1 MVRRLRS
8 FLTKEIDG
16 LHEAAYLIGAFA
28 VLSQLLGFI
37 RDRVFA
43 SAFGA
48 GPALDAY
55 YASFRIPDILFVTLS
70 SMVSVSVLVP
80 FLVDRISKGVEDA
93 SRFASSIARA
103 FLIVI
108 VVSCVILYFVLPGM
122 MRGLFPDIA
131 AGPYGADMIAMSRIL
146 LLSPLLLGASNLVGA
161 ILQAGKR
168 FVLYALS
175 PVFYNL
181 GIIVGALVLYP
192 HMGLPGLAWGVAL
205 GALMHVGVQIPGL
218 RASPIRLSREG
229 SIAWKE
235 VATVAAT
242 SVPRTLALA
251 SGQLALL
258 ACLSI
263 ASSLAAGSIAV
274 FTLSFNLQSVP
285 MSIVGVSYSLAAFPV
300 LAAMYAQGKRDEYLG
315 HLATAARHI
324 IFWSIPVAVGF
335 IVLRAQIVRVILGGG
350 EFSWNDTRLTAA
362 CLAFFAVSV
371 AAQSLSLLFT
381 RALYCAGSTMIPL
394 IANLSSAVLIVIT
407 AIIGVAAVEQ
417 GGIARAAIETLLRVQ
432 GVPGVAVIAIA
443 AAYSL
448 GMLINAAILW
458 LTFERHYA
466 GFTSLLST
474 TARDATVASL
484 ALGVVSYMSLYPLS
498 TIFGTTTLLGLLSQG
513 MIAALLGGLAWL
525 VTLYA
530 LRNDEIGDVT
540 ATIRSSIWKAKPV
553 VDQTLDE
560 HVT

>member
-1 MVRRLRS
+1 L
-8 FLTKEIDG
+8 
-16 LHEAAYLIGAFA
+16 
-28 VLSQLLGFI
+28 
-37 RDRVFA
+37 
-43 SAFGA
+43 
-48 GPALDAY
+48 
-55 YASFRIPDILFVTLS
+55 
-70 SMVSVSVLVP
+70 
-80 FLVDRISKGVEDA
+80 
-93 SRFASSIARA
+93 
-103 FLIVI
+103 
-108 VVSCVILYFVLPGM
+108 
-122 MRGLFPDIA
+122 
-131 AGPYGADMIAMSRIL
+131 
-146 LLSPLLLGASNLVGA
+146 
-161 ILQAGKR
+161 
-168 FVLYALS
+168 
-175 PVFYNL
+175 
-181 GIIVGALVLYP
+181 
-192 HMGLPGLAWGVAL
+192 
-205 GALMHVGVQIPGL
+205 HVGVQIPGL
-218 RASPIRLSREG
+218 RASPIRLFGQG
-229 SIAWKE
+229 SIVWRE
-235 VATVAAT
+235 VASVAVT

-324 IFWSIPVAVGF
+324 IFWSLPVAVGF

-381 RALYCAGSTMIPL
+381 RALYCAGSTRLPL

-407 AIIGVAAVEQ
+407 AILGVAAVEQ
-417 GGIARAAIETLLRVQ
+417 GGLARAVIETLLRVE

-443 AAYSL
+443 AAYSF
-448 GMLINAAILW
+448 GMLVNTAILW
-458 LTFERHYA
+458 FSFERQYT

-474 TARDATVASL
+474 TTRDALLASVS
-484 ALGVVSYMSLYPLS
+484 LGVVSYMSLYPLS

-513 MIAALLGGLAWL
+513 LVAGVLGGLAWL

-530 LRNDEIGDVT
+530 LRNDEITDVM
-540 ATIRSSIWKAKPV
+540 ATVRGSIWKAKPV

-560 HVT
+560 HVA